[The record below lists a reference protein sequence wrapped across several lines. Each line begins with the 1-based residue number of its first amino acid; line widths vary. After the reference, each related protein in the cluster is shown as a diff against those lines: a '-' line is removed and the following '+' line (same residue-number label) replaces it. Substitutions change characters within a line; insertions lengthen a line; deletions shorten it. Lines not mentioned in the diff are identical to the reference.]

1 MRGQRYLICS
11 FNSIQL
17 LESPCPSVRSSQNL
31 IIFSMGGAAAAAAA
45 PLSRHCSLNL
55 VSARTQSSWI
65 HASHYGYMHHVYMH
79 HGYMHHGYGGAPK
92 LLVSYILDHISD
104 GVEIFREFHTM
115 SNLSVSFNAIID
127 TNIRQFSAKVG
138 PKSISFLLTR

>member
-1 MRGQRYLICS
+1 METCVIDNYIWRGASWIHASWIPASWIYASWI
-11 FNSIQL
+11 
-17 LESPCPSVRSSQNL
+17 SV
-31 IIFSMGGAAAAAAA
+31 
-45 PLSRHCSLNL
+45 
-55 VSARTQSSWI
+55 SWI
-65 HASHYGYMHHVYMH
+65 HASHYGCMHHVYMH
-79 HGYMHHGYGGAPK
+79 HGYMHHGYGGTPK
-92 LLVSYILDHISD
+92 LLVSYILEHISD